1 MWHCYFPTYSTTT
14 SSICPYIWF
23 KILSFLQLCKCIFYC
38 YFSNCLDHDLFGI
51 CRCNKHE
58 YTTTTCALWKKL
70 VQTSTFLFCIK
81 KNSFAVLIIIITMIS
96 FQFLFCVSWSKRK
109 QTKTIIHVVNRLQPN
124 CAVLSLFFA
133 YKKSEALAHE
143 N

>member
-1 MWHCYFPTYSTTT
+1 MSPNINQRNLY
-14 SSICPYIWF
+14 
-23 KILSFLQLCKCIFYC
+23 
-38 YFSNCLDHDLFGI
+38 
-51 CRCNKHE
+51 
-58 YTTTTCALWKKL
+58 KL
-70 VQTSTFLFCIK
+70 ALFCFALK